1 MTCGF
6 ILIGINGDY
15 NIYMLPKI
23 AVTVVSNRT
32 KVLEQFDLTENHILE
47 FEGSEAKVTEFR
59 QWIYSGLNVT
69 QSRPELS
76 LVVWDAD
83 HLSPE
88 CQAVLLKPMEELE
101 EKVQLILVVENENR
115 LSPTIL
121 SRGVVENFSFKKAV
135 TESKWSEVRK
145 CWSSGPSACISFVDQ
160 MTKEEAPILLEEI
173 ILKLKT
179 GLATE
184 VNKKRLAI
192 LEMAMTALSEM
203 KQTNINHKLSLDNF
217 LISSWRMIKVNG

>member
-1 MTCGF
+1 M
-6 ILIGINGDY
+6 
-15 NIYMLPKI
+15 
-23 AVTVVSNRT
+23 AVVSDRT
-32 KVLEQFDLTENHILE
+32 MVLEQFGLTENHIIE
-47 FEGSEAKVTEFR
+47 FEGFGAKVTELR
-59 QWIYSGLNVT
+59 RWICSGLNVT

-83 HLSPE
+83 QLSPE

-101 EKVQLILVVENENR
+101 EKVNLILVVENENQ

-121 SRGVVENFSFKKAV
+121 SRGVIENYSFEKTS
-135 TESKWSEVRK
+135 TEKKWSEVRK

-192 LEMAMTALSEM
+192 LEMAMTALSEL